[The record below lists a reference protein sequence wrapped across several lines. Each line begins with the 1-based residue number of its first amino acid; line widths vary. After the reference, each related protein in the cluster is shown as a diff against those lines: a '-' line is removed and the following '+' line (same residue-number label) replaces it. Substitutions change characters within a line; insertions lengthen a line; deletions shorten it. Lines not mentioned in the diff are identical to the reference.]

1 MCSST
6 TRSCKTGRAEWFTIE
21 WSNHKWQVAV
31 SVEGNGETRKD
42 MNKKRKRVSGG
53 KRRNREASRERKI
66 KKHAHGERP
75 FSSTQFYSCRFIHV
89 MQHLCA
95 KYELVIFPQTFLLY
109 EEQVL
114 LYIWPTFHFD
124 HERRRCCAIQLWVG
138 PIHCP
143 MISIVFLQNS
153 SDGERKRDT
162 SPQYK
167 HRAVHRHCAVKI
179 L

>member
-1 MCSST
+1 MQNRQSRMVYHRMIQPQVT
-6 TRSCKTGRAEWFTIE
+6 SCCVRW
-21 WSNHKWQVAV
+21 
-31 SVEGNGETRKD
+31 
-42 MNKKRKRVSGG
+42 RKRGDKKGYEQKEDRGKWWEKAEPGG
-53 KRRNREASRERKI
+53 EQRKKNQEACAWWTSI
-66 KKHAHGERP
+66 QQYP
-75 FSSTQFYSCRFIHV
+75 VLFMFLFMPFYSCHATS
-89 MQHLCA
+89 LCEIRIS
-95 KYELVIFPQTFLLY
+95 YLSTNLLLY

-143 MISIVFLQNS
+143 MIFIVFLQNS
-153 SDGERKRDT
+153 SDGDRKRDT